1 MSSTKG
7 SNVESLLFHT
17 VVYVL
22 AGTGQGNIRTGYLLR
37 LPLYLQA
44 FHAVTAS
51 RCLFPLLLR
60 HDVFFGNLLVF
71 NFKIIKISICKK
83 IDKLILHKKVKILFY
98 YLLFVLTK
106 TYIYFN

>member
-1 MSSTKG
+1 LKKKIE
-7 SNVESLLFHT
+7 ESLLLHT
-17 VVYVL
+17 VVYVYVYVL

-51 RCLFPLLLR
+51 RCLF
-60 HDVFFGNLLVF
+60 GNLFVF

-83 IDKLILHKKVKILFY
+83 IDKLILQKKVKIFFY
-98 YLLFVLTK
+98 YLF
-106 TYIYFN
+106 

>member
-1 MSSTKG
+1 
-7 SNVESLLFHT
+7 
-17 VVYVL
+17 
-22 AGTGQGNIRTGYLLR
+22 
-37 LPLYLQA
+37 
-44 FHAVTAS
+44 
-51 RCLFPLLLR
+51 LR
-60 HDVFFGNLLVF
+60 HDVFFRNLLIF